1 MKTQMKAIGAVAIV
15 TVLALVAVSG
25 VTYSWFSDSET
36 SEINITTGKLS
47 LSVPLDK
54 VTINSQGYSEK
65 NVADGVV
72 TEGGAT
78 AKYNSTTTPTTVNMI
93 LDWKNVS
100 PNEHLHIYTSE
111 GTVDTS
117 IKAVYRETVKIME
130 GDVDITESAPFT
142 IQGLSSDITLDP
154 SETAYPIS
162 AHTISISMNNVGN
175 DYQDKTYKISI
186 SFEVIQYNATLNA
199 PAVVNGVEY
208 NTVKEAFDA
217 AVDGDTI
224 WVSSGVQPM
233 NNTRFIQK
241 NVTFEGNPDG
251 SSVLQWTV
259 NPGAGSNPSD
269 RVVLN
274 NITLNTTNDNYAE
287 YFDTNYL
294 EMNNCTINGMF
305 TVYSIKAVFNGCT
318 FNGGGHECIWSANY
332 ADSVNGQ
339 TSDTTFNNCT
349 FISNKYA
356 INVYVDQQKSET
368 RKLTIDGC
376 SFKNPNN
383 SNYAAINIKSAYVD
397 WDITIKNTK
406 VNEFNNVIDSKGDI
420 LKNNNE
426 WAIKKLDDKPYTSVT
441 INGNREWLSTNP

>member
-1 MKTQMKAIGAVAIV
+1 MKTQMKSIGAVAIV
-15 TVLALVAVSG
+15 TVLALAAVSG

-78 AKYNSTTTPTTVNMI
+78 ARYNSTTTPTTVNMI

-100 PNEHLHIYTSE
+100 PNEYLHIYTSE

-117 IKAVYRETVKIME
+117 IKVVYRETVKITE

-175 DYQDKTYKISI
+175 DYQNKTYKISI
-186 SFEVIQYNATLNA
+186 SFEVTQYNATLNA

-251 SSVLQWTV
+251 SSVLQWTA

-274 NITLNTTNDNYAE
+274 NITLNITNENYAE

-294 EMNNCTINGMF
+294 EMNNCTINGRF
-305 TVYSIKAVFNGCT
+305 TVYSLHAVFNKCT
-318 FNGGGHECIWSANY
+318 FNTEGDVECIWSSNY
-332 ADSVNGQ
+332 ADKTADGQ
-339 TSDTTFNNCT
+339 MSKTEFIDCTFN
-349 FISNKYA
+349 SKKYA
-356 INVYVDQQKSET
+356 INVYTEKTDSSDT
-368 RKLTIDGC
+368 RTLIIKGC
-376 SFKNPNN
+376 TFNN
-383 SNYAAINIKSAYVD
+383 TGHSDRAAINIKVGF
-397 WDITIKNTK
+397 
-406 VNEFNNVIDSKGDI
+406 VNWNIIISDVKSDSFAVEDHW
-420 LKNNNE
+420 L
-426 WAIKKLDDKPYTSVT
+426 IKKENANVVEVY
-441 INGNREWLSTNP
+441 INGINKYPL